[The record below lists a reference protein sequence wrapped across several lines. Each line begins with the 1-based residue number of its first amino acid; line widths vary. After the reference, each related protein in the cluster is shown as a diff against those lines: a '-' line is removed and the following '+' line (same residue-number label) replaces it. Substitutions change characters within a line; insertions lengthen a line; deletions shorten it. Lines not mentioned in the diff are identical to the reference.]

1 MNHPIGRRRE
11 RKRRHIRNGLTRSL
25 RIRDKHQHIAVSF
38 AARVGGDADFVD
50 VNEGAFDQRRN
61 SPATSFLIEP
71 PTVVGT
77 LNTVAFH
84 FAEGQRHP
92 AMGANVTHGRDGA
105 VRSFADEDWEAQ
117 QDRPFEAA
125 GSEFATQARR
135 IPKAKERC
143 ALGRF
148 DLGDEVA
155 VHEKRKEDVGGTV
168 WNAVV

>member
-1 MNHPIGRRRE
+1 
-11 RKRRHIRNGLTRSL
+11 
-25 RIRDKHQHIAVSF
+25 
-38 AARVGGDADFVD
+38 
-50 VNEGAFDQRRN
+50 
-61 SPATSFLIEP
+61 
-71 PTVVGT
+71 
-77 LNTVAFH
+77 
-84 FAEGQRHP
+84 
-92 AMGANVTHGRDGA
+92 MGANVTHGRDGA

-155 VHEKRKEDVGGTV
+155 VHEKNGMAGDIGSPGTISGVPGEVKVVALTRKRNGDYS
-168 WNAVV
+168 